1 MGKNPKHLNSLFVSF
16 EITPIDDS
24 SHWAGLYPS
33 WAGLYPSP
41 EEFPLET
48 EVFMLCFDFIA
59 LTSSP
64 KVSFDFTHR
73 NESKDSVNFIK

>member
-24 SHWAGLYPS
+24 SH